1 MRLKKFNE
9 LFENNENKMYNNLDE
24 LLDAYDI
31 NEIDQIE
38 TDIDDFVHPDP
49 MDDFDYDYV
58 INDENIKIEK
68 ELICYISDDE
78 ELFIYTDNNNSVHG
92 WAINID

>member
-31 NEIDQIE
+31 NEIHSDKDMKRGNNLENTFLGINFKGDFRKQKLIIKKIVRLKSK
-38 TDIDDFVHPDP
+38 IDDENLKKEI
-49 MDDFDYDYV
+49 DDILD
-58 INDENIKIEK
+58 
-68 ELICYISDDE
+68 LIS
-78 ELFIYTDNNNSVHG
+78 
-92 WAINID
+92 